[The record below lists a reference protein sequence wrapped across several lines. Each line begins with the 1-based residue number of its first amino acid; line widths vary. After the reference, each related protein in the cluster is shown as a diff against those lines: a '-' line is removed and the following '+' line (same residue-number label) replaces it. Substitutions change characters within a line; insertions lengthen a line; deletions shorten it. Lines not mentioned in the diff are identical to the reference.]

1 MSHRA
6 SQEVADDNLLTTL
19 SSLEGAVNYRD
30 WLLRL
35 SRPYLAAPVLEV
47 GAGRGT
53 FTPFLAATGDV
64 TAIEPS
70 ERLATLLAEVV
81 VELPQV
87 RVVVGDLN
95 DVTPAADHGSAVMF
109 NVLEHIEDDGEA
121 LRQIYARLKPGACL
135 AIWVP
140 AFPLLYSKFDRSVGH
155 HRRYRLRGLKSLARE
170 SGYTIERAH
179 YANAIGWFSW
189 LLFCR
194 VLGANPVDGFLTRVF
209 DRFFVP
215 VISRVERVIR
225 PPFGQSVFVV
235 ARKPPT

>member
-6 SQEVADDNLLTTL
+6 AQEVADDNLLTTL

-35 SRPYLAAPVLEV
+35 SRPYLAGPVLEV

-53 FTPFLAATGDV
+53 FTPSLAANGDV

-70 ERLATLLAEVV
+70 DRLAKLLTEVV
-81 VELPQV
+81 VDLPQV
-87 RVVVGDLN
+87 RVVVGDPN
-95 DVTPAADHGSAVMF
+95 DVSPAADHGSAVMF

-121 LRQIYARLKPGACL
+121 LRQIFARLKPGACL

-155 HRRYRLRGLKSLARE
+155 YRRYRLRGLKSLVRD
-170 SGYTIERAH
+170 SGYAIERAH

-194 VLGANPVDGFLTRVF
+194 VLGANPVDGVLTRVF

-215 VISRVERVIR
+215 VVSRVERVFH

-235 ARKPPT
+235 ARKPQT

>member
-19 SSLEGAVNYRD
+19 SSLEGAVNYRN

-53 FTPFLAATGDV
+53 FTPFLATAGDV

-70 ERLATLLAEVV
+70 DRLAKLLTDVV
-81 VELPQV
+81 ANLPQV

-95 DVTPAADHGSAVMF
+95 DVPAAADHGSAVMF

-140 AFPLLYSKFDRSVGH
+140 AFPLLFSSFDRSVGH
-155 HRRYRLRGLKSLARE
+155 FRRYRLRALKSLARDA
-170 SGYTIERAH
+170 GYTIERAH

-189 LLFCR
+189 LVFCR
-194 VLGANPVDGFLTRVF
+194 VLRANPVDGFLTRVF

-215 VISRVERVIR
+215 VISRIERVIR

-235 ARKPPT
+235 ARKPH